1 MTSLLETKLPETL
14 LEEVLSYLSFTQ
26 RRRVLGLSRAL
37 WVQRY
42 RIDQKTK
49 HVSFEDEDEGRE
61 LFLNQPFQSATRL
74 RHMFGID
81 LSQALISL
89 TLDKCS
95 NDGLL
100 HVALV
105 QLQLFPNLNSLRMR
119 QCDLVTD
126 FGLDC
131 ISRSAAAARHLE
143 VVDITF
149 CHNTTYSGTFPLR
162 ERVTNLKLLRRQP
175 EWLDGRFETPFGGAR
190 SGAEIH
196 TYYADGSFS
205 FNRDSQSN
213 GFVCQLHPWDEDFLG
228 DKLQYNN
235 FRAPLGWPEWTQFCY
250 RPGVC
255 LLRLPPT
262 GIDDESSTD
271 NHHQHHHNHPT
282 VLVGQYM
289 RGLRAPKNRPLM
301 ERAKEL
307 VPLGHSRYFDKT
319 TEELLPF
326 EDAESTSQHYNLDNV
341 IMVSRMRVKPL
352 ESDQLMPPPSLVQ
365 ACQNTCRG
373 MQSYGQDFLLL
384 QEERLDQLLS
394 GDEAL

>member
-14 LEEVLSYLSFTQ
+14 LEEVFSFLCFTQ
-26 RRRVLGLSRAL
+26 RRRVLGLSRTL
-37 WVQRY
+37 WSQRN
-42 RIDQKTK
+42 RIDQKIK
-49 HVSFEDEDEGRE
+49 HVSFDEEEGRQ

-74 RHMFGID
+74 RCIFGID

-105 QLQLFPNLNSLRMR
+105 QLQLFPNLHSIRMR
-119 QCDLVTD
+119 HCDQVTD

-131 ISRSAAAARHLE
+131 ISRSAAAARNLE

-149 CHNTTYSGTFPLR
+149 CPHTTYSGTFPIR
-162 ERVTNLKLLRRQP
+162 ERVTNLRLLRRQP

-190 SGAEIH
+190 TGAEIH

-255 LLRLPPT
+255 LLRLPM
-262 GIDDESSTD
+262 DEIE
-271 NHHQHHHNHPT
+271 NHPT

-301 ERAKEL
+301 ERAKQL
-307 VPLGHSRYFDKT
+307 VPLGQSRYFDKN

-326 EDAESTSQHYNLDNV
+326 EDAETTSQHYNLDNV